1 LTQSFTTDCG
11 TVPCTV
17 TQGNNTLRPEH
28 ANNYDLLYE
37 HYLTPFGLVQAGF
50 FYKDL
55 TDPVVLTQVQGTTS
69 TCPSGLPVPPSGVAP
84 CLINTPIN
92 AGSAYITG
100 FEAAFLYHFTRL
112 PGLLSGLGVSANYSY
127 AASQANKVNP
137 FNRTDSPA
145 LLRQAPNTWN
155 ISPTYDRGRLS
166 VRLGLA
172 YNDANIYVYNFTT
185 SNGCGMA
192 LGGPG
197 GPTDTIAGGIH
208 GPCGDQYLYPHF
220 QVDLQGS
227 FRVRRGLYFT
237 AAGLNLNN
245 EVFGFY
251 YGSPQFVNQR
261 EYYKPTYTFGFRWE
275 PFVEK

>member
-1 LTQSFTTDCG
+1 
-11 TVPCTV
+11 
-17 TQGNNTLRPEH
+17 LRPEH

-37 HYLTPFGLVQAGF
+37 RTLTPFGLVQAGF

-55 TDPVVLTQVQGTTS
+55 SDPVVTTQVDGTPA
-69 TCPSGLPVPPSGVAP
+69 TCPSPIPVPPPPAP
-84 CLINTPIN
+84 TCLLNTPVN

-127 AASQANKVNP
+127 AASQANNVNP
-137 FNRTDSPA
+137 GMRTDSPA

-172 YNDANIYVYNFTT
+172 YNGPNIFTYNFVKGTT
-185 SNGCGMA
+185 APGGQNGCG
-192 LGGPG
+192 GPIDPVG
-197 GPTDTIAGGIH
+197 GGIK
-208 GPCGDQYLYPHF
+208 GPCGDLYFYSHF
-220 QVDLQGS
+220 QVDLGGS
-227 FRVRRGLYFT
+227 YRIHRGLYFT
-237 AAGLNLNN
+237 ASALNLNN

-251 YGSPQFVNQR
+251 YGSPQFLTQR
-261 EYYKPTYTFGFRWE
+261 EYYKPTYSFGFRWDLFTE
-275 PFVEK
+275 RR